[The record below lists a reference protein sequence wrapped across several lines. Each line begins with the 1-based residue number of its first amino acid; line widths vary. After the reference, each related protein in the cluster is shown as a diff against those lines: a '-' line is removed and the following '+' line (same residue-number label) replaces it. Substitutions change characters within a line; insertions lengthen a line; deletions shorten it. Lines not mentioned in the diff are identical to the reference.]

1 MDILTASLEI
11 ESCKS
16 IDTAASMPGCECCA
30 TICYSSA
37 SAGTSSAGI
46 LCFPHPTS
54 DGSLTVSCRQQG
66 LFAGAAALGAMGAA
80 YYMYSRGTV
89 PENPQQTSS
98 KASPAQYSAPGANPS
113 EAHTKK

>member
-1 MDILTASLEI
+1 
-11 ESCKS
+11 
-16 IDTAASMPGCECCA
+16 MPGCECCA

-37 SAGTSSAGI
+37 GAGRLCGTS
-46 LCFPHPTS
+46 
-54 DGSLTVSCRQQG
+54 DNSLTVSCRQQG
-66 LFAGAAALGAMGAA
+66 LFVGAAALGAMGAA

-89 PENPQQTSS
+89 PENPQQTSN